1 MASQVVGA
9 RTIGDYPKSLA
20 EFQRRFSTEEACVGY
35 VLETRWP
42 DGFRCRWC
50 GSANARLLT
59 TRRVWQCRGCRRQT
73 SLTAGTILERSHLA
87 LPTWFAAAYLVT
99 SVKPGISALQLSRQL
114 GISLKTAWLLLH
126 KLRRAMVDPAR
137 GKLKGEVEV
146 DETWIGGR
154 QAGLKG
160 GRQRKGRKALLVALA
175 VERRRKEPH
184 SDGKPHAQP
193 FHLGRLRAE
202 IVPDASQATLTA
214 FLERNVKLGST
225 IISDAWQGYAALS
238 PSFDHQ
244 SINQSALKRAG
255 FDPNAVP
262 GVHRVIGNLKTC
274 LLGTYH
280 GVGADH
286 LDRYL
291 DEFVFR
297 FNRRFSPM
305 AGFATLLRLGSEL
318 PPTPLAEIASPL
330 QSGATSH
337 RRGRST
343 GLTSARFSHQI
354 GESASIEEAI
364 ARLTGELPA

>member
-1 MASQVVGA
+1 VGA

-20 EFQRRFSTEEACVGY
+20 EFQRRFATEEACVRY
-35 VLETRWP
+35 VAETRWP
-42 DGFRCRWC
+42 GGVRCAWC
-50 GSANARLLT
+50 GSANAGLLT
-59 TRRVWQCRGCRRQT
+59 TRRVWQCRDCRRQT
-73 SLTAGTILERSHLA
+73 SLTAGTILERTHLA
-87 LPTWFAAAYLVT
+87 LPTWFAAAYLMT

-137 GKLKGEVEV
+137 GILTGEVEV

-160 GRQRKGRKALLVALA
+160 GRQRRGRKALLVALA
-175 VERRRKEPH
+175 VERRRKLPRA
-184 SDGKPHAQP
+184 DGRPHAQP
-193 FHLGRLRAE
+193 FYLGRLRAE

-214 FLERNVKLGST
+214 FLERNVERGST
-225 IISDAWQGYAALS
+225 IVSDAWQGYHALS
-238 PSFDHQ
+238 ASFVHQ
-244 SINQSALKRAG
+244 SINQSALQRAG

-262 GVHRVIGNLKTC
+262 GVHRVIGNLKTW

-286 LDRYL
+286 LDHYL
-291 DEFVFR
+291 DEFIFR
-297 FNRRFSPM
+297 FNRRFAPM
-305 AGFATLLRLGSEL
+305 AGFATLLRLGSER
-318 PPTPLAEIASPL
+318 PPTPRAEISPPL
-330 QSGATSH
+330 QPGATLR

-354 GESASIEEAI
+354 GESTSLEEAI
-364 ARLTGELPA
+364 AKLTEELPA

>member
-1 MASQVVGA
+1 VGA
-9 RTIGDYPKSLA
+9 RTIGDYPRSLA
-20 EFQRRFSTEEACVGY
+20 EFQRRFSTQEACVRY
-35 VLETRWP
+35 LVETRWP
-42 DGFRCRWC
+42 DGFRCLWC
-50 GSANARLLT
+50 GSANARLMT
-59 TRRVWQCRGCRRQT
+59 TRRVWQCRDCRRQT
-73 SLTAGTILERSHLA
+73 RLTAGTVLERTHLA
-87 LPTWFAAAYLVT
+87 LPTWFAAAYLMS

-137 GKLKGEVEV
+137 GKLRGAVEV

-160 GRQRKGRKALLVALA
+160 GRQRKDRKALLVVLA
-175 VERRRKEPH
+175 VERRRKEPRA
-184 SDGKPHAQP
+184 DGKPHAQP
-193 FHLGRLRAE
+193 IYLGRLRAE

-214 FLERNVKLGST
+214 FLERTVEPGST

-238 PSFDHQ
+238 PSFAHQ
-244 SINQSALKRAG
+244 SVNQSALKRAG
-255 FDPNAVP
+255 FEPNAVP
-262 GVHRVIGNLKTC
+262 GVHRVIGNLKTW

-318 PPTPLAEIASPL
+318 PPTPRALISPSL
-330 QSGATSH
+330 QPGATARH
-337 RRGRST
+337 RGRST

-354 GESASIEEAI
+354 GESASLEEAI
-364 ARLTGELPA
+364 AKLTAELPA